1 MILCIHDNE
10 VAHTTMKKVLDSAFL
25 LYLMILDF
33 VLFLFALELL
43 ELINGRAILGK
54 KYLTKNTE
62 QSHKSKTTP

>member
-1 MILCIHDNE
+1 
-10 VAHTTMKKVLDSAFL
+10 MKKVLDSAFL

-54 KYLTKNTE
+54 KYLIKNTE